1 MLRDTKQRR
10 AIRHVLEAAGRPL
23 RPEEVLEAA
32 QGQVGGL
39 GIATVY
45 RAIKTFCEEGW
56 LDTVELPGTP
66 ARYELSGKAHH
77 HHFHCRQCG
86 KVFELEGCPEEVRKM
101 APRGFRVTGHE
112 VVLYGYCTAC
122 RQ

>member
-10 AIRHVLEAAGRPL
+10 AIRQVFEVAGRPL

-32 QGQVGGL
+32 QGQVEGL

-56 LDTVELPGTP
+56 LDTVELPGCP

-86 KVFELEGCPEEVRKM
+86 KVFELEGCLEEIRKL
-101 APRGFRVTGHE
+101 APRGFRLTGHE
-112 VVLYGYCTAC
+112 IVLYGFCIGC